1 MLFILVTFA
10 TNFSDLGRSILA
22 YILTLSHI
30 ANANIIINLSLI
42 SKASL
47 VSRIALQDLLRGCG

>member
-10 TNFSDLGRSILA
+10 ANSGNLRRSILA
-22 YILTLSHI
+22 YILTLSYI
-30 ANANIIINLSLI
+30 INANIIINLSLI

-47 VSRIALQDLLRGCG
+47 ASRIAL